1 MKSAGKEGFTIAIL
15 LLCLAGAPVFGTV
28 YQAHHIRQE
37 IATAEKR
44 NKPTTGKVH
53 VFQLTGIA
61 KPGMWTSD
69 RVAGWNYWWRR
80 PHKFSDM
87 NVNLGDTVVITLSSD
102 DVTHAF
108 TIPAIGVGP
117 VDVDPGQVDTISFVA
132 NKAGSFPFMCAKV
145 CSCTGMGF
153 ACTPTKKQGHE
164 GMIGI
169 LTVTE
174 PMGPANVNVGVTV
187 SEDKGFQPSVIK
199 VHQGDVIQLTVKSL
213 SNGIPL
219 EPGSSGGGVGFCIS
233 GYESKVDL
241 QGIMAGE
248 SRSFKFKADQ
258 AGTFT
263 IYSSTEAGPQID
275 NANGQF
281 IVTAAP
287 DKGKS

>member
-1 MKSAGKEGFTIAIL
+1 MKSAGKEGFAIAAL
-15 LLCLAGAPVFGTV
+15 LVCLAGAPVFGTV
-28 YQAHHIRQE
+28 YQAHHL
-37 IATAEKR
+37 ALAVAAAKKR
-44 NKPTTGKVH
+44 NKPTTGKVD

-61 KPGMWTSD
+61 KPGMWTAD
-69 RVAGWNYWWRR
+69 KPEGWSYWWRR
-80 PHKFSDM
+80 PNKFTNM
-87 NVNLGDTVVITLSSD
+87 NVNLGDTVVITLTSD
-102 DVTHAF
+102 DVTHGF

-117 VDVDPGQVDTISFVA
+117 VDVDPGQYRTISFVA

-153 ACTPTKKQGHE
+153 ACTATKKQGHE

-174 PMGPANVNVGVTV
+174 PMGPANVNVAVTV
-187 SEDKGFQPSVIK
+187 SADKGFQPSVIK
-199 VHQGDVIQLTVKSL
+199 VHQGDVVQLTVKSL
-213 SNGIPL
+213 SNGIML
-219 EPGSSGGGVGFCIS
+219 EPGTSGGGVGFCIS

-241 QGIMAGE
+241 QGIMDGE

-281 IVTAAP
+281 IVAAAP
-287 DKGKS
+287 GNGKS